1 MLPPP
6 HQSCGETRPV
16 PTYSQCFR
24 GEFALS
30 VSAPGLI
37 QLLSLATAG
46 RFLTGEREAYVTLVA
61 STCRAAVLAQLYTSS
76 AMPPLSGRT
85 EFRSGASRAEH
96 CTKPC
101 GDGHTSVHGV
111 LEFQSL
117 SGQQSWHIIYKL
129 AVFILEA
136 HLWAEHLASPTP
148 HTPTFRIRKLSL
160 FPDLPG
166 VSPSP
171 PTQLERVSCTHLFV
185 VCCFFSS
192 ELGLKAAGP
201 GIGQGD
207 HLSAPG

>member
-24 GEFALS
+24 GEFTLS

-96 CTKPC
+96 CTEPC

-148 HTPTFRIRKLSL
+148 HTPTSQIRKLSL
-160 FPDLPG
+160 FPDLLG
-166 VSPSP
+166 ISPSP